1 MSIDSPKREAI
12 RCFAL
17 VRKDVGKTTGSMTR
31 ARKTR
36 QHLPTNVVILCKQEE
51 AIMAFVFSF
60 I

>member
-12 RCFAL
+12 CCFAL
-17 VRKDVGKTTGSMTR
+17 VRKDVGKTTGSNERGNAETS
-31 ARKTR
+31 
-36 QHLPTNVVILCKQEE
+36 PTNVVILCKQEE

>member
-31 ARKTR
+31 ARK
-36 QHLPTNVVILCKQEE
+36 HLPL
-51 AIMAFVFSF
+51 ML
-60 I
+60 